1 MIRIPTNLVRVI
13 DVKRICLIATM
24 IFLGTQI
31 CLDLIIRVA
40 SAFQTVS
47 KLGSLAIMLEV
58 EDWELQMRD
67 LRSARLFLA
76 KEATRKL
83 SKIKI
88 VEVLKQPALKA
99 LRSAEML
106 SPGLSEIWPSTSVC
120 GHAPPPDA
128 ESIFQMRNIG

>member
-1 MIRIPTNLVRVI
+1 MFDCYN
-13 DVKRICLIATM
+13 D
-24 IFLGTQI
+24 FLGTQI

-67 LRSARLFLA
+67 LQSARLFLA

-83 SKIKI
+83 SEIEI
-88 VEVLKQPALKA
+88 VEVLKQPALMA

-106 SPGLSEIWPSTSVC
+106 SLRLSEIWPSTSVC
-120 GHAPPPDA
+120 DHAPHPDA
-128 ESIFQMRNIG
+128 ESIFQMSNIG